1 MKKILFIEDEFDLQ
15 KSVGEFLKEKGYKV
29 IHALDGEIGLKLAKE
44 ENPDLILLDIILP
57 KINGF
62 EVLKKLKGEEETKD
76 IPIIVLT
83 NLENP
88 QDIEKSLTLG
98 AKTYLV
104 KSDYELEDI
113 LEKIEQTISS

>member
-1 MKKILFIEDEFDLQ
+1 MKKILFVEDEFNLQ
-15 KSVGEFLKEKGYKV
+15 KSVGEFLKEKGYEV
-29 IHALDGEIGLKLAKE
+29 VHALDGEMGLKLANEDK
-44 ENPDLILLDIILP
+44 PDLMLLDIILP
-57 KINGF
+57 KMNGF
-62 EVLKKLKGEEETKD
+62 EVLKKLKREEKTKD
-76 IPIIVLT
+76 IPVIVLT

-113 LEKIEQTISS
+113 SEKIEQTIGS